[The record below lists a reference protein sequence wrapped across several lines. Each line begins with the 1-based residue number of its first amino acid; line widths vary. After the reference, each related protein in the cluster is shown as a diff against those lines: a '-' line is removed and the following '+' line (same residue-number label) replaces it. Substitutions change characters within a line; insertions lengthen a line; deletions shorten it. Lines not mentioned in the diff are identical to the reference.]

1 MLAKPTNQ
9 LPAEDIVMK
18 ETESPVPIEA
28 PEMKPPLEEVKV
40 QPIQKEPEDQISLEL
55 QPESQRA
62 SSEKPL
68 KNLSTMELL
77 QHFRRIKEGP
87 LESPHDKGSYQL
99 SKLEEYQQIFASPEV

>member
-55 QPESQRA
+55 
-62 SSEKPL
+62 
-68 KNLSTMELL
+68 
-77 QHFRRIKEGP
+77 
-87 LESPHDKGSYQL
+87 
-99 SKLEEYQQIFASPEV
+99 